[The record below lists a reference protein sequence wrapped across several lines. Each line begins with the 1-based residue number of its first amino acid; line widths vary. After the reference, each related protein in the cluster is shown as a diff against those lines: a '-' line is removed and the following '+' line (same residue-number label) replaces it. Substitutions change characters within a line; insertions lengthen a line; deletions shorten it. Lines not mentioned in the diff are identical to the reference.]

1 MALPPLNLSGLATPT
16 GATVSRKEVSSG
28 IRRLLAESQRAAQ
41 TRDLLVEEIASGA
54 LPAGA
59 AQQVARNAQAL
70 GRTGRAFAQD
80 AVTRANYEAATAGR
94 GKKIAGALLSAGGTV
109 LAQALS
115 MRGEDGEATTA
126 GMDKAFEEEIS
137 PGDLTVP
144 GGPAARLQAEAARQ
158 AERSQFGVPAL
169 TVDPSVLAAPGRV
182 GSVQSI
188 DPRAPAGAT
197 SPSLTGE
204 YYVSPQALEDARLR
218 QGFVNQEGLTEPRSL
233 FPMYSENLQ
242 GRLPSYTAPR
252 AIPAREG
259 VPVDPILNSM
269 SPDLRDEALAIQP
282 RPAESG
288 FGAAGLAPA
297 APASEPDGISL
308 LDAAMK
314 EQDEKKR
321 KKLMDAAFK
330 AFQATAGEQ

>member
-1 MALPPLNLSGLATPT
+1 MALPPLNLSGFATPT
-16 GATVSRKEVSSG
+16 GSAVSRREVSSG

-94 GKKIAGALLSAGGTV
+94 GKKIAGALLNAGGTV

-115 MRGEDGEATTA
+115 MSGEDGEATTA

-169 TVDPSVLAAPGRV
+169 TVDPSVLAAQDFRAPQSNPRLLLQPLASATDTAFGLNPQVVGRTLPV
-182 GSVQSI
+182 NPPVVDGKL
-188 DPRAPAGAT
+188 PAGAGDFYA
-197 SPSLTGE
+197 PSFAPEAAG
-204 YYVSPQALEDARLR
+204 
-218 QGFVNQEGLTEPRSL
+218 RSI
-233 FPMYSENLQ
+233 M
-242 GRLPSYTAPR
+242 
-252 AIPAREG
+252 
-259 VPVDPILNSM
+259 
-269 SPDLRDEALAIQP
+269 DLRMERAAQDPQVDQFPNISQLS
-282 RPAESG
+282 AEDKKLITG
-288 FGAAGLAPA
+288 TD
-297 APASEPDGISL
+297 EPDGISL

>member
-59 AQQVARNAQAL
+59 AQQVARNAHAL

-169 TVDPSVLAAPGRV
+169 TVDPSVLAAQDLRAPQSNPRLLLQPLASATDTAFGLNPQVVGRTLPV
-182 GSVQSI
+182 NPPDVDGKL
-188 DPRAPAGAT
+188 PAGAGDFYA
-197 SPSLTGE
+197 PSFAPEAAG
-204 YYVSPQALEDARLR
+204 
-218 QGFVNQEGLTEPRSL
+218 RSI
-233 FPMYSENLQ
+233 M
-242 GRLPSYTAPR
+242 
-252 AIPAREG
+252 
-259 VPVDPILNSM
+259 
-269 SPDLRDEALAIQP
+269 DLRMERAAQEPQVDQFPDISSRSKEDKALMGIK
-282 RPAESG
+282 E
-288 FGAAGLAPA
+288 
-297 APASEPDGISL
+297 EPDVAKLIS
-308 LDAAMK
+308 DAMALKDK
-314 EQDEKKR
+314 EEQR
-321 KKLMDAAFK
+321 KALRKIMRQYGDGRG
-330 AFQATAGEQ
+330 GEGCYLQIR